1 MANTYLYR
9 DLGTP
14 TNAYKG
20 TFSAWV
26 KMGNVDVH
34 QALFSCGTDAS
45 NTNRCY
51 LTNTNVLEYYG
62 QTGGVQNAYLQTA
75 RKFQD
80 PGAWYHF
87 VLAWDTTQVTSTNR
101 LRLYVNGVEYTWD
114 TQTTQP
120 SSSAVLQTNLSG
132 ETLMIGA
139 TTVGPADFWT
149 GSMAHVYF
157 IDGLQYAP
165 TVFGETDSTSG
176 IWIPISAPTITYGD
190 NGGLYKFASGSFG
203 ADSSGEGNTMT
214 VGGTMT
220 ATKDNAINNFCTMNP
235 LDNYLQSMT
244 FSQGN
249 NTIVSDY
256 ESPATATVG
265 VDTGK
270 WYWECKAVASS
281 GGDFY
286 TGVRSTQVT
295 DASKENGYRANDWS
309 YYGPTG
315 NYLNNNTDTSYGNSY
330 TVGDIIGV
338 ALDVT
343 NSKLYFSKNGVW
355 QNSGVPT
362 SGATGTGAI
371 SITAVGSTPLGLYT
385 PAAGGWSSSVDYTWS
400 FNFGNGYFGTTA
412 VASSESD
419 DNGEGSFEYDVPADY
434 YALCTNNLGSE
445 S

>member
-1 MANTYLYR
+1 MASLSRTM
-9 DLGTP
+9 GTP

-20 TFSAWV
+20 TVSVWV
-26 KMGNVDVH
+26 KRCAFTGNLGIFNGNADVSNLTDAYFNADGTLSFYVNSGGTVDVKTTRE
-34 QALFSCGTDAS
+34 F
-45 NTNRCY
+45 R
-51 LTNTNVLEYYG
+51 
-62 QTGGVQNAYLQTA
+62 
-75 RKFQD
+75 D
-80 PGAWYHF
+80 PAAWYHL
-87 VLAWDTTQVTSTNR
+87 VYAWDTTQGASADR
-101 LRLYVNGVEYTWD
+101 LKLYVNGVQETIFSPATY
-114 TQTTQP
+114 P
-120 SSSAVLQTNLSG
+120 GSSQVLQTNISG
-132 ETLMIGA
+132 NTFNVGA
-139 TTVGPADFWT
+139 VQGGT
-149 GSMAHVYF
+149 GFDGNMAHFHF
-157 IDGLQYAP
+157 IDGLQYAASD
-165 TVFGETDSTSG
+165 FGSTDATSG
-176 IWIPISAPTITYGD
+176 IWIPNSAPSVTYGD
-190 NGGLYKFASGSFG
+190 NGLFLKFASG
-203 ADSSGEGNTMT
+203 AMTTDSSGNSNTMSQS
-214 VGGTMT
+214 GTILR
-220 ATKDNAINNFCTMNP
+220 TKDNAMNNFCTMNP

-265 VDTGK
+265 VATGK

-315 NYLNNNTDTSYGNSY
+315 NYLNNNTDTSYGDSY

-343 NSKLYFSKNGVW
+343 NSKLYFSKNGTF

-371 SITAVGSTPLGLYT
+371 SITAVGSTPLGLYLA
-385 PAAGGWSSSVDYTWS
+385 AAGGWSSSVDYTWS

-412 VASSESD
+412 VSSSESD
-419 DNGEGSFEYDVPADY
+419 DNGEGSFEYDVPAGY